1 MSDASLR
8 RTQGSKKRIERLD
21 SLVRKASAAAS
32 GLLCQSERVLV
43 VYEEGSATLYY
54 EADDSEDGI
63 RRHKLPRAS

>member
-8 RTQGSKKRIERLD
+8 RTQASKKRPERLD
-21 SLVRKASAAAS
+21 TLVRKVSAAAS
-32 GLLCQSERVLV
+32 GLLSQSERVLV

>member
-1 MSDASLR
+1 MPDASVR
-8 RTQGSKKRIERLD
+8 RPHGNKKQPEQLNT
-21 SLVRKASAAAS
+21 LVRKASAAAS
-32 GLLCQSERVLV
+32 GLLSQSERVLV